1 MEGDGSLRGQELQGT
16 ETQESSPSPVGL
28 GVVQSAWGEARARP
42 SRGPTRV
49 HGGSRAPG
57 VRVTSTA
64 GRSWTGVKP
73 VCSLNGRSSDDAQR
87 PRAGSQGGAGPGRQG
102 TGPPR
107 AGIRLGC
114 RSAPCSPP
122 GPPPRHPQLAR
133 PVAPRS
139 SQPAEGAVVPR
150 SLSRAGAGR
159 KFQCY
164 FRRGAVGWAVQ
175 LAGEGTGPAVAKLG
189 RDRGPRN
196 VPNRRLGLGGR
207 CGRRNAVPARLP
219 EDYLRVPAASGCD
232 SGLLGHPGPR
242 AAGAPGRVTRS
253 LPASDPELHPFHCHY
268 KHGGARRAVSPPDR

>member
-1 MEGDGSLRGQELQGT
+1 MGPGAPGDRDSGIIPIARRAGCGPVSVGRGESQAQPWSDPSPWRLAGAGGSSHLHRGRELDRGQAGVLAQWAELG
-16 ETQESSPSPVGL
+16 
-28 GVVQSAWGEARARP
+28 RRP
-42 SRGPTRV
+42 AAA
-49 HGGSRAPG
+49 GGI
-57 VRVTSTA
+57 A
-64 GRSWTGVKP
+64 GRSRAGQARDGPSKGWDPAGLQVRTLQ
-73 VCSLNGRSSDDAQR
+73 S
-87 PRAGSQGGAGPGRQG
+87 PRAA
-102 TGPPR
+102 PR
-107 AGIRLGC
+107 DT
-114 RSAPCSPP
+114 PK
-122 GPPPRHPQLAR
+122 LAR

-139 SQPAEGAVVPR
+139 SQPTEGAVVPR

-175 LAGEGTGPAVAKLG
+175 LAGEGTGPAVAKPG

-196 VPNRRLGLGGR
+196 VPNRRLGLDGR